1 MIITRL
7 RRQIDVRKFRPC
19 AISLSGHD
27 VTINS
32 PRVTPIIVDACND
45 GRVQS
50 D

>member
-7 RRQIDVRKFRPC
+7 RRQIDVREFGPC

-32 PRVTPIIVDACND
+32 SRVTPIIVDAYDN
-45 GRVQS
+45 GTI
-50 D
+50 